1 MGRHGWRATAAYLL
15 QRIRQAFAQ
24 TEVLAADPA
33 YSAQSIYLLVTL
45 QVPVILLLIAQ
56 DWSERRFTGVWPMLV
71 QEALLIGVLF
81 LNHRGRTVAAGRLF
95 CVTNWALLT
104 LFLAIEDTGLHH
116 IALLGFPALL
126 MASGLL
132 LDVRSFV
139 LSTVLVFLTLVVLT
153 VAEVRGWAQNS
164 LSHLTSYAGLFET
177 LAILGF
183 TAVAVALFTR
193 DIRRALLRARE
204 QEAKLVASKSEL
216 ERQAEIL
223 RGTSQKLH
231 TAMELAVEGIA
242 HADSRGRITDA
253 NPRATEIT
261 GYAHDELLGRP
272 FTDCFTANELTKSPV
287 RWDLLDRGEAVVNER
302 TLTRKDGSTTLVE
315 MTSQRLPDRTLQ
327 CFIRDITG
335 RRAREEAAR
344 QGQRLEALGT
354 LAGGVA
360 HDFNNLITVMHG
372 ALDAIAAEPATPEA
386 LRLPLQDLRIV
397 AERARELTQQLLAF
411 ARRQTL
417 ERRQIDLRATL
428 EQSARMLRRVLGPQ
442 IELCIEN
449 PDSACPVFADT
460 GALAH
465 VITNFAVNA
474 RDAMPRGGQLR
485 LGCSVVVVEA
495 PPATSSGKR
504 IERGEFVRMHV
515 ADTGCG
521 MDEKVR
527 RHLFEP
533 FFTTKEQGKGTG
545 LGLSVSLGIV
555 EQHGGWIEVRSEEGK
570 GSEFLVFLPRLE
582 LMAPAP
588 VVAAG
593 RPNSGPAV
601 PSVRGTETILVVE
614 DEAPVRR
621 LAVGALQWCGF
632 HVIEAATGAEALAL
646 WEAHHHEIQLLITDV
661 AMPGGLSGVDLAQR
675 CRARNPTLPIV
686 ITSGYNQ
693 EAVSFGDGCW
703 DDIRFLPK
711 PYSMAGLAKAARE
724 TLDAPVLQRG
734 K

>member
-1 MGRHGWRATAAYLL
+1 
-15 QRIRQAFAQ
+15 
-24 TEVLAADPA
+24 
-33 YSAQSIYLLVTL
+33 L
-45 QVPVILLLIAQ
+45 QVPTILLLIAQ
-56 DWSERRFTGVWPMLV
+56 DWAQRRFIGVYPMLV
-71 QEALLIGVLF
+71 QEALLLWVLL
-81 LNHRGRTVAAGRLF
+81 LNHRGRTVVAGRLF

-104 LFLAIEDTGLHH
+104 LFLTIEDAGLHH
-116 IALLGFPALL
+116 IALLGFPAVL
-126 MASGLL
+126 MIAGLL
-132 LDVRSFV
+132 LDLRAFV
-139 LSTVLVFLTLVVLT
+139 FSTALVLLTLVVLT
-153 VAEVRGWAQNS
+153 VAEVRGWVQNT
-164 LSHLTSYAGLFET
+164 LSHLTSYAGMFET
-177 LAILGF
+177 LVILGF

-193 DIRRALLRARE
+193 DIRRTLLRSRE
-204 QEAKLVASKSEL
+204 QEAKLVASKTEL
-216 ERQAEIL
+216 ERQAETL

-231 TAMELAVEGIA
+231 TAMELAIEGIA
-242 HADSRGRITDA
+242 HADGEGRITDA
-253 NPRATEIT
+253 NPRVTEIT
-261 GYAHDELLGRP
+261 GYPRSELLGRP
-272 FTDCFTANELTKSPV
+272 FTDFFTASELTRSPV
-287 RWDLLDRGEAVVNER
+287 RWDLLDRGEAVANER
-302 TLTRKDGSTTLVE
+302 LLNRKDGSTTLIE

-335 RRAREEAAR
+335 RRAREDATR

-360 HDFNNLITVMHG
+360 HDFNNLLTVMHG
-372 ALDAIAAEPATPEA
+372 ALDAIAAEPSTPEE
-386 LRLPLQDLRIV
+386 LRLPLQDLRTA

-417 ERRQIDLRATL
+417 DRKQIDLRETL

-442 IELCIEN
+442 IELVIEN
-449 PDSACPVFADT
+449 PGSPCPVFADT

-485 LGCSVVVVEA
+485 LGCAVVVVDT
-495 PPATSSGKR
+495 PPPGSSGKT
-504 IERGEFVRMHV
+504 IEGGEFVRMHV

-521 MDEKVR
+521 MNEKVR

-533 FFTTKEQGKGTG
+533 FFTTKERNKGTG

-570 GSEFLVFLPRLE
+570 GSEFLVFLPRME
-582 LMAPAP
+582 LLAPAP
-588 VVAAG
+588 ARSAEH
-593 RPNSGPAV
+593 PTTAPAV
-601 PSVRGTETILVVE
+601 PAVRGTETILVVE
-614 DEAPVRR
+614 DEDPVRR

-632 HVIEAATGAEALAL
+632 HVIEARTGVEALAL
-646 WEAHHHEIQLLITDV
+646 WEEHHSRIQLLLTDV
-661 AMPGGLSGVDLAQR
+661 AMPGGMNGVDLAQA
-675 CRARNPTLPIV
+675 CRARHPTLPIV

-724 TLDAPVLQRG
+724 TIDAPALQREQ
-734 K
+734 